1 MHEKPIF
8 MSIEDVH
15 FLFASYDIN
24 IFTKWTYW
32 ELAFDLGHQRH
43 RWKTVSDKF
52 QTLVPLYRSYI
63 FCRELGFSYYAV
75 LCFFFFLAAIY
86 FDVDFLPAKQR
97 RSWLGLCL
105 LHETTETL
113 PKLRQL
119 SIELVPILQR
129 CINVISLSLPD
140 WVVRIL
146 CTFLTFFSVR
156 QSFIEEQLDL
166 LSIEFNKK

>member
-75 LCFFFFLAAIY
+75 LCVFFFFFFGSNLFWCWLFASKAAPILTWFMSFTWNDRDVTKAKTIIDRVSTNIATLHQCDLVKLAWLSCSDFMY
-86 FDVDFLPAKQR
+86 FFDVL
-97 RSWLGLCL
+97 LC
-105 LHETTETL
+105 
-113 PKLRQL
+113 P
-119 SIELVPILQR
+119 SIIYWR
-129 CINVISLSLPD
+129 AIRFVID
-140 WVVRIL
+140 RV
-146 CTFLTFFSVR
+146 
-156 QSFIEEQLDL
+156 
-166 LSIEFNKK
+166 